1 MMYYFLHEYEG
12 REEGNPEYIMTV
24 KEVGAS
30 MYRGAT
36 LNWVLASS
44 SMLIILWIHTLTSW
58 SRDR

>member
-30 MYRGAT
+30 MYRGAS
-36 LNWVLASS
+36 LNWVLDPCLLSYG
-44 SMLIILWIHTLTSW
+44 LHLLTSW